1 MASFTLL
8 DKFHFSLDGVSKC
21 LASEGSMCRWFS
33 LKQKKWRN
41 YYKHD
46 TRERTV
52 KENWEGEQVTL
63 IWIRFTDYENYNYLT
78 IIPRGR
84 MGYWLRGH
92 EDENIYPQ
100 TP

>member
-1 MASFTLL
+1 MPCVWGFYVQMVFPKT
-8 DKFHFSLDGVSKC
+8 
-21 LASEGSMCRWFS
+21 
-33 LKQKKWRN
+33 KKVRN

-52 KENWEGEQVTL
+52 QKNWEGEQVTL
-63 IWIRFTDYENYNYLT
+63 IWIRFTNYENYNYLT
-78 IIPRGR
+78 ITPRGW

-92 EDENIYPQ
+92 EGENIYPQ